1 MKRRIAAVLTAAI
14 LAASLAGCSGTSAPA
29 GAGEPAAQAGENS
42 GKENAGKDAAGN
54 GAEKNADSGKT
65 SGNDTGA
72 QAGAPKEM
80 TEYSTVYTAEIDTLN
95 YLKTTVSDSIALSYS
110 ILDGLVEFDRFGEMI
125 PCIATDWTI
134 SDDEL
139 TYTFHLRDNV
149 KWYDWKG
156 NEVGTVKAQD
166 FADGIQWIL
175 TKDNAATTSKTVYD
189 VIKNGKAYYDGEIT
203 DFSQVGVRAVD
214 DTTLEYTL
222 EQPTPYFLKQL
233 SFPCFFPVNGEFLAE
248 QGELFGVDKDAI
260 LYCGAYLLTSFEP
273 QSQRI
278 MEANPNYWN
287 KDIISI
293 GRLNYK
299 YNAES
304 NSIGAELFLR
314 GEIND
319 FVLPGSILD
328 EWMNDP
334 EKKEMMRPNNLTN
347 MSYFIGLN
355 FDPDYGAEYKPEDW
369 KTAVNNESFR
379 KSLFHALDREAA
391 IMTVEPYDP
400 KSKLLNTFT
409 RKNLV
414 QADGVDYTMMDGL
427 AAYTEGDSF
436 NKDAALTAK
445 EKAMEELNG
454 KVTFPVQILVP
465 FSTAKVDTANR
476 MQVIEQQMEGL
487 LGTDYIDIILESH
500 PSTGFAK
507 QVRNPGAYSMMEMGW
522 GSDFAD
528 PLGMMNPVHT
538 DSLDGN
544 YMRVSNAADLLDASG
559 NSVFEAALDEAN
571 KETKDLKKRYELFAK
586 AESMLLDKAIL
597 IPFYTS
603 GGGYRATYM
612 DPFSGYTSQ
621 MGRNGAI
628 KLKGA
633 VIMDKP
639 MGMSEYPAAL
649 AQYEK
654 DRAER
659 MKN

>member
-1 MKRRIAAVLTAAI
+1 MKKHMTAI
-14 LAASLAGCSGTSAPA
+14 LAAMAAAAVLAGCSGGTETVS
-29 GAGEPAAQAGENS
+29 GNGGEP
-42 GKENAGKDAAGN
+42 
-54 GAEKNADSGKT
+54 
-65 SGNDTGA
+65 
-72 QAGAPKEM
+72 M

-95 YLKTTVSDSIALSYS
+95 YLKTSNSDSIALFYS
-110 ILDGLVEFDRFGEMI
+110 ILDGLVEFDQYGEMI
-125 PCIATDWTI
+125 PCIASDWEVY
-134 SDDEL
+134 DDEL
-139 TYTFHLRDNV
+139 TYTFHLRDDV

-156 NEVGTVKAQD
+156 NEIRNVKAQD
-166 FADGIQWIL
+166 FVDGIRWIL
-175 TKDNAATTSKTVYD
+175 NPDNASSNSKTVYD
-189 VIKNGKAYYDGEIT
+189 VINNAESYYNGEIT
-203 DFSQVGVRAVD
+203 DFNEVGVRAVD
-214 DTTLEYTL
+214 DQTVEYTVK
-222 EQPTPYFLKQL
+222 QPTPYFLKQL
-233 SFPCFFPVNGEFLAE
+233 SFPCFFPVNGEFLEE
-248 QGELFGVDKDAI
+248 QGEMFGIDKESA
-260 LYCGAYLLTSFEP
+260 LYCGAYLLTSYEP
-273 QSQRI
+273 QSERV

-293 GRLNYK
+293 GRLSYK

-319 FVLPGSILD
+319 FALPGSILD

-347 MSYFIGLN
+347 MSYFIGFN
-355 FDPDYGAEYKPEDW
+355 FDPNYDEQYKPEDW

-400 KSKLLNTFT
+400 ESKLLNTFT
-409 RKNLV
+409 RRELV
-414 QADGVDYTMMDGL
+414 QADGVDYTMMGGL
-427 AAYTEGDSF
+427 AAYTEGESF
-436 NKDAALTAK
+436 DEAKALEYK
-445 EKAMEELNG
+445 EKAMEELSG
-454 KVTFPVQILVP
+454 KVTFPIQILLP
-465 FSTAKVDTANR
+465 FSTSKVDTANR

-500 PSTGFAK
+500 PSTGFSA
-507 QVRNPGAYSMMEMGW
+507 QVRRPGAYSMMEMGW
-522 GSDFAD
+522 GPDFAD

-538 DSLDGN
+538 DSLDGS
-544 YMRVSNAADLLDASG
+544 YMRVSMAEDLLDENG
-559 NSVFEAALDEAN
+559 NSLFEAALDTADA
-571 KETKDLKKRYELFAK
+571 ETKDLAKRYELFAE
-586 AESMLLDKAIL
+586 AECMLLDKAIL

-603 GGGYRATYM
+603 GGGYKASYL

-633 VIMDKP
+633 VILDEP

-649 AQYEK
+649 EQYEK

-659 MKN
+659 MKQ

>member
-1 MKRRIAAVLTAAI
+1 MRKRWIAALLTAAMVTS
-14 LAASLAGCSGTSAPA
+14 ALAGCSKPAPA
-29 GAGEPAAQAGENS
+29 VSGQDGASQSGEAQTGGAQAGEKQD
-42 GKENAGKDAAGN
+42 GKASAKGEKE
-54 GAEKNADSGKT
+54 AEK
-65 SGNDTGA
+65 
-72 QAGAPKEM
+72 PKEM
-80 TEYSTVYTAEIDTLN
+80 TEYSTVYTAELDTLN
-95 YLKTTVSDSIALSYS
+95 YLKTTNSDSIALFYS
-110 ILDGLVEFDRFGEMI
+110 ILDGLVEFDRFGELI
-125 PCIATDWTI
+125 PCIATDWTV
-134 SDDEL
+134 SDDQL
-139 TYTFHLRDNV
+139 TYTFKLRDDV

-156 NEVGTVKAQD
+156 NEAGTVKAQD
-166 FADGIQWIL
+166 FVAGAQWIL
-175 TKDNAATTSKTVYD
+175 TKDNAASTSKTVYD
-189 VIKNGKAYYDGEIT
+189 VLKNGKAYYDGEIT
-203 DFSQVGVRAVD
+203 DFSQVGIRAVD
-214 DTTLEYTL
+214 DTTVEYTL
-222 EQPTPYFLKQL
+222 VQPTPYFLKQL

-248 QGELFGVDKDAI
+248 QGEMFGVDKDAV

-278 MEANPNYWN
+278 LEANSNYWN
-287 KDIISI
+287 KDIITI

-334 EKKEMMRPNNLTN
+334 EKKEQMRPNNLTN
-347 MSYFIGLN
+347 MSYFVGFN
-355 FDPDYGAEYKPEDW
+355 FDPNYGEEYKPEDW
-369 KTAVNNESFR
+369 RTAVNNENFR
-379 KSLFHALDREAA
+379 KSLFHGLDREAA
-391 IMTVEPYDP
+391 ILTVEPYDP
-400 KSKLLNTFT
+400 QSKLLNTFT

-414 QADGVDYTMMDGL
+414 QHDGVDYTMMDGL

-436 NKDAALTAK
+436 QKDKALEYKA
-445 EKAMEELNG
+445 KAMEELEG
-454 KVTFPVQILVP
+454 KVTFPIQILVP
-465 FSTAKVDTANR
+465 FSTAKVDTGNR
-476 MQVIEQQMEGL
+476 MQVMEQQLEGL

-507 QVRNPGAYSMMEMGW
+507 QVRNPGAYSLMEMGW

-538 DSLDGN
+538 ASLDGN
-544 YMRVSNAADLLDASG
+544 YMRVSKAADLLDSDG
-559 NSVFEAALDEAN
+559 NSLFEAALDAAN
-571 KETKDLKKRYELFAK
+571 QETKDLRKRYELFAQ

-603 GGGYRATYM
+603 GGGYRASYL

-639 MGMSEYPAAL
+639 MGMAEYPAAQE
-649 AQYEK
+649 QYEK

>member
-1 MKRRIAAVLTAAI
+1 MKKQMAAM
-14 LAASLAGCSGTSAPA
+14 LAASMLAVSLAGCSGGSESGTQT
-29 GAGEPAAQAGENS
+29 GEQ
-42 GKENAGKDAAGN
+42 
-54 GAEKNADSGKT
+54 
-65 SGNDTGA
+65 
-72 QAGAPKEM
+72 KEM

-95 YLKTTVSDSIALSYS
+95 YLKTTNSDSIALFYS

-125 PCIATDWTI
+125 PCIATDWEI

-139 TYTFHLRDNV
+139 TYTFHLRDDV

-156 NEVGTVKAQD
+156 SEVRAVKAQD
-166 FADGIQWIL
+166 FVDGIKWIL
-175 TKDNAATTSKTVYD
+175 TKDNAASTSKTVYD
-189 VIKNGKAYYDGEIT
+189 VIKNAEAYYNGEIT

-214 DTTLEYTL
+214 DRTVEYTL

-248 QGELFGVDKDAI
+248 QGDMFGVDKDCM

-273 QSQRI
+273 QSERV

-347 MSYFIGLN
+347 MSYFIGFN
-355 FDPDYGAEYKPEDW
+355 FDPNYGEEYKPEDW
-369 KTAVNNESFR
+369 KTAVNNENFR

-400 KSKLLNTFT
+400 QSKLLNTFT
-409 RKNLV
+409 RRELV
-414 QADGVDYTMMDGL
+414 QADGVDYTMMGGL

-436 NKDAALTAK
+436 DAEKAVEYK
-445 EKAMEELNG
+445 EKAMEELAG
-454 KVTFPVQILVP
+454 SVTFPIQILLP
-465 FSTAKVDTANR
+465 FSTSKVDTANR
-476 MQVIEQQMEGL
+476 MQVIEQQMEGV

-500 PSTGFAK
+500 PSTGFSK
-507 QVRNPGAYSMMEMGW
+507 QVRNPGAYSMMELGW

-538 DSLDGN
+538 AALDGS
-544 YMRVSNAADLLDASG
+544 YMRVSMAEDLQDENG
-559 NSVFEAALDEAN
+559 NNIFEAALDEAN
-571 KETKDLKKRYELFAK
+571 KETKDLKKRYEMFAE
-586 AESMLLDKAIL
+586 AECMLLDHAIL

-603 GGGYRATYM
+603 GGGYRASYL

-621 MGRNGAI
+621 MGRNGAV

-633 VIMDKP
+633 VILDKP

-649 AQYEK
+649 EQYEK
-654 DRAER
+654 DREER
-659 MKN
+659 MKE

>member
-1 MKRRIAAVLTAAI
+1 MKKHMTAI
-14 LAASLAGCSGTSAPA
+14 LAAVAAAAVLAGCSGGTETVS
-29 GAGEPAAQAGENS
+29 GNGGEP
-42 GKENAGKDAAGN
+42 
-54 GAEKNADSGKT
+54 
-65 SGNDTGA
+65 
-72 QAGAPKEM
+72 M

-95 YLKTTVSDSIALSYS
+95 YLKTSNSDSIALFYS
-110 ILDGLVEFDRFGEMI
+110 ILDGLVEFDQYGEMI
-125 PCIATDWTI
+125 PCIASDWEV

-139 TYTFHLRDNV
+139 TYTFHLRDDV

-156 NEVGTVKAQD
+156 NEIRNVKAQD
-166 FADGIQWIL
+166 FVDGIRWIL
-175 TKDNAATTSKTVYD
+175 NPDNASSNSKTVYD
-189 VIKNGKAYYDGEIT
+189 VINNAESYYNGEIT
-203 DFSQVGVRAVD
+203 DFNEVGVRAVD
-214 DTTLEYTL
+214 DQTVEYTVK
-222 EQPTPYFLKQL
+222 QPTPYFLKQL
-233 SFPCFFPVNGEFLAE
+233 SFPCFFPVNGEFLEE
-248 QGELFGVDKDAI
+248 QGEMFGIDKESA
-260 LYCGAYLLTSFEP
+260 LYCGAYLLTSYEP
-273 QSQRI
+273 QSERV

-293 GRLNYK
+293 GRLSYK

-319 FVLPGSILD
+319 FALPGSILD

-347 MSYFIGLN
+347 MSYFIGFN
-355 FDPDYGAEYKPEDW
+355 FDPNYDEQYKPENW

-400 KSKLLNTFT
+400 ESKLLNTFT
-409 RKNLV
+409 RRELV
-414 QADGVDYTMMDGL
+414 QADGVDYTMMGGL
-427 AAYTEGDSF
+427 AAYTEGESF
-436 NKDAALTAK
+436 DEAKALEYK
-445 EKAMEELNG
+445 EKAMEELSG
-454 KVTFPVQILVP
+454 KVTFPIQILLP
-465 FSTAKVDTANR
+465 FSTSKVDTANR

-500 PSTGFAK
+500 PSTGFSA
-507 QVRNPGAYSMMEMGW
+507 QVRRPGAYSMMEMGW
-522 GSDFAD
+522 GPDFAD

-538 DSLDGN
+538 DSLDGS
-544 YMRVSNAADLLDASG
+544 YMRVSMAEDLLDENG
-559 NSVFEAALDEAN
+559 NSLFEAALDTADA
-571 KETKDLKKRYELFAK
+571 ETKDLAKRYELFAE
-586 AESMLLDKAIL
+586 AECMLLDKAIL

-603 GGGYRATYM
+603 GGGYKASYL

-633 VIMDKP
+633 VILDEP
-639 MGMSEYPAAL
+639 MGMSEYPTAL
-649 AQYEK
+649 EQYEK

-659 MKN
+659 MKQ

>member
-1 MKRRIAAVLTAAI
+1 MKKHMTAI
-14 LAASLAGCSGTSAPA
+14 LAAMAAAAVLAGCSGGTETVS
-29 GAGEPAAQAGENS
+29 GNGGEP
-42 GKENAGKDAAGN
+42 
-54 GAEKNADSGKT
+54 
-65 SGNDTGA
+65 
-72 QAGAPKEM
+72 M

-95 YLKTTVSDSIALSYS
+95 YLKTSNSDSIALFYS
-110 ILDGLVEFDRFGEMI
+110 ILDGLVEFDQYGEMI
-125 PCIATDWTI
+125 PCIASDWEV

-139 TYTFHLRDNV
+139 TYTFHLRDDV

-156 NEVGTVKAQD
+156 NEIRNVKAQD
-166 FADGIQWIL
+166 FVDGIRWIL
-175 TKDNAATTSKTVYD
+175 NPDNASSNSKTVYD
-189 VIKNGKAYYDGEIT
+189 VINNAESYYNGEIT
-203 DFSQVGVRAVD
+203 DFNEVGVRAVD
-214 DTTLEYTL
+214 DQTVEYTVK
-222 EQPTPYFLKQL
+222 QPTPYFLKQL
-233 SFPCFFPVNGEFLAE
+233 SFPCFFPVNGEFLEE
-248 QGELFGVDKDAI
+248 QGEMFGIDKESA
-260 LYCGAYLLTSFEP
+260 LYCGAYLLTSYEP
-273 QSQRI
+273 QSERV

-293 GRLNYK
+293 GRLSYK

-319 FVLPGSILD
+319 FALPGSILD

-347 MSYFIGLN
+347 MSYFIGFN
-355 FDPDYGAEYKPEDW
+355 FDPNYDEQYKPEDW

-400 KSKLLNTFT
+400 ESKLLNTFT
-409 RKNLV
+409 RRELV
-414 QADGVDYTMMDGL
+414 QADGVDYTMMGGL
-427 AAYTEGDSF
+427 AAYTEGESF
-436 NKDAALTAK
+436 DEAKALEYK
-445 EKAMEELNG
+445 EKAMEELSG
-454 KVTFPVQILVP
+454 KVTFPIQILLP
-465 FSTAKVDTANR
+465 FSTSKVDTANR

-500 PSTGFAK
+500 PSTGFSA
-507 QVRNPGAYSMMEMGW
+507 QVRRPGAYSMMEMGW
-522 GSDFAD
+522 GPDFAD

-538 DSLDGN
+538 DSLDGS
-544 YMRVSNAADLLDASG
+544 YMRVSMAEDLLDENG
-559 NSVFEAALDEAN
+559 NSLFEAALDTADA
-571 KETKDLKKRYELFAK
+571 ETKDLAKRYELFAE
-586 AESMLLDKAIL
+586 AECMLLDKAIL
-597 IPFYTS
+597 ILFYTS
-603 GGGYRATYM
+603 GGGYKASYL

-633 VIMDKP
+633 VILDEP

-649 AQYEK
+649 EQYEK

-659 MKN
+659 MKQ

>member
-1 MKRRIAAVLTAAI
+1 MKKHMTAI
-14 LAASLAGCSGTSAPA
+14 LAAMAAAAVLAGCSGGTETVS
-29 GAGEPAAQAGENS
+29 GNGGEP
-42 GKENAGKDAAGN
+42 
-54 GAEKNADSGKT
+54 
-65 SGNDTGA
+65 
-72 QAGAPKEM
+72 M

-95 YLKTTVSDSIALSYS
+95 YLKTSNSDSIALFYS
-110 ILDGLVEFDRFGEMI
+110 ILDGLVEFDQYGEMI
-125 PCIATDWTI
+125 PCIASDWEV

-139 TYTFHLRDNV
+139 TYTFHLRDDV

-156 NEVGTVKAQD
+156 NEIRNVKAQD
-166 FADGIQWIL
+166 FVDGIRWIL
-175 TKDNAATTSKTVYD
+175 NPDNASSNSKTVYD
-189 VIKNGKAYYDGEIT
+189 VINNAESYYNGEIT
-203 DFSQVGVRAVD
+203 DFNEVGVRAVD
-214 DTTLEYTL
+214 DQTVEYTVK
-222 EQPTPYFLKQL
+222 QPTPYFLKQL
-233 SFPCFFPVNGEFLAE
+233 SFPCFFPVNGEFLEE
-248 QGELFGVDKDAI
+248 QGEMFGIDKESA
-260 LYCGAYLLTSFEP
+260 LYCGAYLLTSYEP
-273 QSQRI
+273 QSERV

-293 GRLNYK
+293 GRLSYK

-319 FVLPGSILD
+319 FALPGSILD

-347 MSYFIGLN
+347 MSYFIGFN
-355 FDPDYGAEYKPEDW
+355 FDPNYDEQYKPEDW

-400 KSKLLNTFT
+400 ESKLLNTFT
-409 RKNLV
+409 RRELV
-414 QADGVDYTMMDGL
+414 QADGVDYTMMGGL
-427 AAYTEGDSF
+427 AAYTEGESF
-436 NKDAALTAK
+436 DEAKALEYK
-445 EKAMEELNG
+445 EKAIEELSG
-454 KVTFPVQILVP
+454 KVTFPIQILLP
-465 FSTAKVDTANR
+465 FSTSKVDTANR

-500 PSTGFAK
+500 PSTGFSA
-507 QVRNPGAYSMMEMGW
+507 QVRRPGAYSMMEMGW
-522 GSDFAD
+522 GPDFAD

-538 DSLDGN
+538 DSLDGS
-544 YMRVSNAADLLDASG
+544 YMRVSMAEDLLDENG
-559 NSVFEAALDEAN
+559 NSLFEAALDTADA
-571 KETKDLKKRYELFAK
+571 ETKDLAKRYELFAE
-586 AESMLLDKAIL
+586 AECMLLDKAIL

-603 GGGYRATYM
+603 GGGYKASYL

-633 VIMDKP
+633 VILDEP

-649 AQYEK
+649 EQYEK

-659 MKN
+659 MKQ

>member
-1 MKRRIAAVLTAAI
+1 MKKHMTAI
-14 LAASLAGCSGTSAPA
+14 LAAMAAAAVLAGCSGGTETVS
-29 GAGEPAAQAGENS
+29 GNGGEP
-42 GKENAGKDAAGN
+42 
-54 GAEKNADSGKT
+54 
-65 SGNDTGA
+65 
-72 QAGAPKEM
+72 M

-95 YLKTTVSDSIALSYS
+95 YLKTSNSDSIALFYS
-110 ILDGLVEFDRFGEMI
+110 ILDGLVEFDQYGEMI
-125 PCIATDWTI
+125 PCIASDWEV

-139 TYTFHLRDNV
+139 TYTFHLRDDV

-156 NEVGTVKAQD
+156 NEIRNVKAQD
-166 FADGIQWIL
+166 FVDGIRWIL
-175 TKDNAATTSKTVYD
+175 NPDNASSNSKTVYD
-189 VIKNGKAYYDGEIT
+189 VINNAESYYNGEIT
-203 DFSQVGVRAVD
+203 DFNEVGVRAVD
-214 DTTLEYTL
+214 DQTVEYTVK
-222 EQPTPYFLKQL
+222 QPTPYFLKQL
-233 SFPCFFPVNGEFLAE
+233 SFPCFFPVNGEFLEE
-248 QGELFGVDKDAI
+248 QGEMFGIDKESA
-260 LYCGAYLLTSFEP
+260 LYCGAYLLTSYEP
-273 QSQRI
+273 QSERV

-293 GRLNYK
+293 GRLSYK

-319 FVLPGSILD
+319 FALPGSILD

-347 MSYFIGLN
+347 MSYFIGFN
-355 FDPDYGAEYKPEDW
+355 FDPNYDEQYKPEDW

-400 KSKLLNTFT
+400 ESKLLNTFT
-409 RKNLV
+409 RRELV
-414 QADGVDYTMMDGL
+414 QADGVDYTMMGGL
-427 AAYTEGDSF
+427 AAYTEGESF
-436 NKDAALTAK
+436 DEAKALEYK
-445 EKAMEELNG
+445 EKAMEELSG
-454 KVTFPVQILVP
+454 KVTFPIQILLP
-465 FSTAKVDTANR
+465 FSTSKVDTANR

-500 PSTGFAK
+500 PSTGFSA
-507 QVRNPGAYSMMEMGW
+507 QVRRPGAYSMMEMGW
-522 GSDFAD
+522 GPDFAD

-538 DSLDGN
+538 DSLDGS
-544 YMRVSNAADLLDASG
+544 YMRVSMAEDLLDENG
-559 NSVFEAALDEAN
+559 NSLFEAALDTADA
-571 KETKDLKKRYELFAK
+571 ETKDLAKRYELFAE
-586 AESMLLDKAIL
+586 AECMLLDTAIL

-603 GGGYRATYM
+603 GGGYKASYL

-633 VIMDKP
+633 VILDEP

-649 AQYEK
+649 EQYEK

-659 MKN
+659 MKQ

>member
-1 MKRRIAAVLTAAI
+1 MKKHMTAI
-14 LAASLAGCSGTSAPA
+14 LAAMAAAAVLAGCSGGTETVS
-29 GAGEPAAQAGENS
+29 GNGGEP
-42 GKENAGKDAAGN
+42 
-54 GAEKNADSGKT
+54 
-65 SGNDTGA
+65 
-72 QAGAPKEM
+72 M

-95 YLKTTVSDSIALSYS
+95 YLKTSNSDSIALFYS
-110 ILDGLVEFDRFGEMI
+110 ILDGLVEFDQYGEMI
-125 PCIATDWTI
+125 PCIASDWEV

-139 TYTFHLRDNV
+139 TYTFHLRDDV

-156 NEVGTVKAQD
+156 NEIRNVKAQD
-166 FADGIQWIL
+166 FVDGIRWIL
-175 TKDNAATTSKTVYD
+175 NPDNASSNSKTVYD
-189 VIKNGKAYYDGEIT
+189 VINNAESYYNGEIT
-203 DFSQVGVRAVD
+203 DFNEVGVRAVD
-214 DTTLEYTL
+214 DQTVEYTVK
-222 EQPTPYFLKQL
+222 QPTPYFLKQL
-233 SFPCFFPVNGEFLAE
+233 SFPCFFPVNGEFLEE
-248 QGELFGVDKDAI
+248 QGEMFGIDKESA
-260 LYCGAYLLTSFEP
+260 LYGGAYLLTRYEP
-273 QSQRI
+273 QRERV
-278 MEANPNYWN
+278 MVANPNYWN

-293 GRLNYK
+293 GRLSYK

-319 FVLPGSILD
+319 FALPGSILD

-347 MSYFIGLN
+347 MSYFIGFN
-355 FDPDYGAEYKPEDW
+355 FDPNYDEQYKPEDW

-400 KSKLLNTFT
+400 ESKLLNTFT
-409 RKNLV
+409 RRELV
-414 QADGVDYTMMDGL
+414 QADGVDYTMMGGL
-427 AAYTEGDSF
+427 AAYTEGESF
-436 NKDAALTAK
+436 DEAKALEYK
-445 EKAMEELNG
+445 EKAMEELSG
-454 KVTFPVQILVP
+454 KVTFPIQILLP
-465 FSTAKVDTANR
+465 FSTSKVDTANR

-500 PSTGFAK
+500 PSTGFSA
-507 QVRNPGAYSMMEMGW
+507 QVRRPGAYSMMEMGW
-522 GSDFAD
+522 GPDFAD

-538 DSLDGN
+538 DSLDGS
-544 YMRVSNAADLLDASG
+544 YMRVSMAEDLLDENG
-559 NSVFEAALDEAN
+559 NSLFEAALDTADA
-571 KETKDLKKRYELFAK
+571 ETKDLAKRYELFAE
-586 AESMLLDKAIL
+586 AECMLLDKAIL

-603 GGGYRATYM
+603 GGGYKASYL

-633 VIMDKP
+633 VILDEP

-649 AQYEK
+649 EQYEK

-659 MKN
+659 MKQ

>member
-1 MKRRIAAVLTAAI
+1 MKKHMTAI
-14 LAASLAGCSGTSAPA
+14 LAAMAAAAVLAGCSGGTETVS
-29 GAGEPAAQAGENS
+29 GNGGEP
-42 GKENAGKDAAGN
+42 
-54 GAEKNADSGKT
+54 
-65 SGNDTGA
+65 
-72 QAGAPKEM
+72 M

-95 YLKTTVSDSIALSYS
+95 YLKTSNSDSIALFYS
-110 ILDGLVEFDRFGEMI
+110 ILDGLVEFDQYGEMI
-125 PCIATDWTI
+125 PCIASDWEV

-139 TYTFHLRDNV
+139 TYTFHLRDDV

-156 NEVGTVKAQD
+156 NEIRNVKAQD
-166 FADGIQWIL
+166 FVDGIRWIL
-175 TKDNAATTSKTVYD
+175 NPDNASSNSKTVYD
-189 VIKNGKAYYDGEIT
+189 VINNAESYYNGEIT
-203 DFSQVGVRAVD
+203 DFNEVGVRAVD
-214 DTTLEYTL
+214 DQTVEYTVK
-222 EQPTPYFLKQL
+222 QPTPYFLKQL
-233 SFPCFFPVNGEFLAE
+233 SFPCFFPVNGEFLEE
-248 QGELFGVDKDAI
+248 QGEMFGIDKESA
-260 LYCGAYLLTSFEP
+260 LYCGAYLLTSYEP
-273 QSQRI
+273 QSERV

-293 GRLNYK
+293 GRLSYK

-319 FVLPGSILD
+319 FALPGSILD

-347 MSYFIGLN
+347 MSYFIGFN
-355 FDPDYGAEYKPEDW
+355 FDPNYDEQYKPEDW

-400 KSKLLNTFT
+400 ESKLLNTFT
-409 RKNLV
+409 RRELV
-414 QADGVDYTMMDGL
+414 QADGVDYTMMGGL
-427 AAYTEGDSF
+427 AAYTEGESF
-436 NKDAALTAK
+436 DEAKALEYK
-445 EKAMEELNG
+445 EKALEGLSG
-454 KVTFPVQILVP
+454 KVTFPIQILLP
-465 FSTAKVDTANR
+465 FSTSKVDTANR

-500 PSTGFAK
+500 PSTGFSA
-507 QVRNPGAYSMMEMGW
+507 QVRRPGAYSMMEMGW
-522 GSDFAD
+522 GPVLAD
-528 PLGMMNPVHT
+528 PLGMMNPGHT
-538 DSLDGN
+538 HSLGGSN
-544 YMRVSNAADLLDASG
+544 MRVSMAEDLLDENG
-559 NSVFEAALDEAN
+559 NSLFEAALDTADA
-571 KETKDLKKRYELFAK
+571 ETKNLAKRYELFAE
-586 AESMLLDKAIL
+586 AECMLLDKAIL

-603 GGGYRATYM
+603 GGGYKASYL

-633 VIMDKP
+633 VILDEP

-649 AQYEK
+649 EQYEK

-659 MKN
+659 MKQ

>member
-1 MKRRIAAVLTAAI
+1 MKKHMTAI
-14 LAASLAGCSGTSAPA
+14 LAAVAAAAVLAGCSGGTETVS
-29 GAGEPAAQAGENS
+29 GNGGEP
-42 GKENAGKDAAGN
+42 
-54 GAEKNADSGKT
+54 
-65 SGNDTGA
+65 
-72 QAGAPKEM
+72 M

-95 YLKTTVSDSIALSYS
+95 YLKTSNSDSIALFYS
-110 ILDGLVEFDRFGEMI
+110 ILDGLVEFDQYGEMI
-125 PCIATDWTI
+125 PCIASDWEV

-139 TYTFHLRDNV
+139 TYTFHLRDDV

-156 NEVGTVKAQD
+156 NEIRNVKAQD
-166 FADGIQWIL
+166 FVDGIRWIL
-175 TKDNAATTSKTVYD
+175 NPDNASSNSKTVYD
-189 VIKNGKAYYDGEIT
+189 VINNAESYYNGEIT
-203 DFSQVGVRAVD
+203 DFNEVGVRAVD
-214 DTTLEYTL
+214 DQTVEYTVK
-222 EQPTPYFLKQL
+222 QPTPYFLKQL
-233 SFPCFFPVNGEFLAE
+233 SFPCFFPVNGEFLEE
-248 QGELFGVDKDAI
+248 QGEMFGIDKESA
-260 LYCGAYLLTSFEP
+260 LYCGAYLLTSYEP
-273 QSQRI
+273 QSERV

-293 GRLNYK
+293 GRLSYK

-319 FVLPGSILD
+319 FALPGSILD

-347 MSYFIGLN
+347 MSYFIGFN
-355 FDPDYGAEYKPEDW
+355 FDPNYDEQYKPEDW

-400 KSKLLNTFT
+400 ESKLLNTFT
-409 RKNLV
+409 RRELV
-414 QADGVDYTMMDGL
+414 QADGVDYTMMGGL
-427 AAYTEGDSF
+427 AAYTEGESF
-436 NKDAALTAK
+436 DEAKALEYK
-445 EKAMEELNG
+445 EKAMEELSG
-454 KVTFPVQILVP
+454 KVTFPIQILLP
-465 FSTAKVDTANR
+465 FSTSKVDTANR

-500 PSTGFAK
+500 PSTGFSA
-507 QVRNPGAYSMMEMGW
+507 QVRRPGAYSMMEMGW
-522 GSDFAD
+522 GPDFAD

-538 DSLDGN
+538 DSLDGS
-544 YMRVSNAADLLDASG
+544 YMRVSMAEDLLDENG
-559 NSVFEAALDEAN
+559 NSLFEAALDTADA
-571 KETKDLKKRYELFAK
+571 ETKDLAKRYELFAE
-586 AESMLLDKAIL
+586 AECMLLDKAIL

-603 GGGYRATYM
+603 GGGYKASYL

-633 VIMDKP
+633 VILDEP

-649 AQYEK
+649 EQYEK

-659 MKN
+659 MKQ

>member
-1 MKRRIAAVLTAAI
+1 MKKHMTAI
-14 LAASLAGCSGTSAPA
+14 LAAMAAAAVLAGCSGGTETVS
-29 GAGEPAAQAGENS
+29 GNGGEP
-42 GKENAGKDAAGN
+42 
-54 GAEKNADSGKT
+54 
-65 SGNDTGA
+65 
-72 QAGAPKEM
+72 M

-95 YLKTTVSDSIALSYS
+95 YLKTSNSDSIALFYS
-110 ILDGLVEFDRFGEMI
+110 ILDGLVEFDQYGEMI
-125 PCIATDWTI
+125 PCIASDWEV

-139 TYTFHLRDNV
+139 TYTFHLRDDV

-156 NEVGTVKAQD
+156 NEIRNVKAQD
-166 FADGIQWIL
+166 FVDGIRWIL
-175 TKDNAATTSKTVYD
+175 NPDNASSNSKTVYD
-189 VIKNGKAYYDGEIT
+189 VINNAESYYNGEIT
-203 DFSQVGVRAVD
+203 DFNEVGVRAVD
-214 DTTLEYTL
+214 DQTVEYTVK
-222 EQPTPYFLKQL
+222 QPTPYFLKQL
-233 SFPCFFPVNGEFLAE
+233 SFPCFFPVNGEFLEE
-248 QGELFGVDKDAI
+248 QGEMFGIDKESA
-260 LYCGAYLLTSFEP
+260 LYCGAYLLTSYEP
-273 QSQRI
+273 QSERV

-293 GRLNYK
+293 GRLSYK

-319 FVLPGSILD
+319 FALPGSILD

-347 MSYFIGLN
+347 MSYFIGFN
-355 FDPDYGAEYKPEDW
+355 FDPNYDEQYKPEDW

-400 KSKLLNTFT
+400 ESKLLNTFT
-409 RKNLV
+409 RRELV
-414 QADGVDYTMMDGL
+414 QSDGVDYTMMGGL
-427 AAYTEGDSF
+427 AAYTEGESF
-436 NKDAALTAK
+436 DEAKALEYK
-445 EKAMEELNG
+445 EKAMEELSG
-454 KVTFPVQILVP
+454 KVTFPIQILLP
-465 FSTAKVDTANR
+465 FSTSKVDTANR

-500 PSTGFAK
+500 PSTGFSA
-507 QVRNPGAYSMMEMGW
+507 QVRRPGAYSMMEMGW
-522 GSDFAD
+522 GPDFAD

-538 DSLDGN
+538 DSLDGS
-544 YMRVSNAADLLDASG
+544 YMRVSMAEDLLDENG
-559 NSVFEAALDEAN
+559 NSLFEAALDTADA
-571 KETKDLKKRYELFAK
+571 ETKDLAKRYELFAE
-586 AESMLLDKAIL
+586 AECMLLDKAIL

-603 GGGYRATYM
+603 GGGYKASYL

-633 VIMDKP
+633 VILDEP

-649 AQYEK
+649 EQYEK

-659 MKN
+659 MKQ

>member
-1 MKRRIAAVLTAAI
+1 MKKHMTAI
-14 LAASLAGCSGTSAPA
+14 LAAMAAAAVLAGCSGGTETVS
-29 GAGEPAAQAGENS
+29 GNGGEP
-42 GKENAGKDAAGN
+42 
-54 GAEKNADSGKT
+54 
-65 SGNDTGA
+65 
-72 QAGAPKEM
+72 M

-95 YLKTTVSDSIALSYS
+95 YLKTSNSDSIALFYS
-110 ILDGLVEFDRFGEMI
+110 ILDGLVEFDQYGEMI
-125 PCIATDWTI
+125 PCIASDWEV

-139 TYTFHLRDNV
+139 TYTFHLRDDV

-156 NEVGTVKAQD
+156 NEIRNVKAQD
-166 FADGIQWIL
+166 FVDGIRWIL
-175 TKDNAATTSKTVYD
+175 NPDNASSNSKTVYD
-189 VIKNGKAYYDGEIT
+189 VINNAESYYNGEIT
-203 DFSQVGVRAVD
+203 DFNEVGVRAVD
-214 DTTLEYTL
+214 DQTVEYTVK
-222 EQPTPYFLKQL
+222 QPTPYFLKQL
-233 SFPCFFPVNGEFLAE
+233 SFPCFFPVNGEFLEE
-248 QGELFGVDKDAI
+248 QGEMFGIDKESA
-260 LYCGAYLLTSFEP
+260 LYCGAYLLTSYEP
-273 QSQRI
+273 QSERV

-293 GRLNYK
+293 GRLSYK

-314 GEIND
+314 SEIND
-319 FVLPGSILD
+319 FALPGSILD

-347 MSYFIGLN
+347 MSYFIGFN
-355 FDPDYGAEYKPEDW
+355 FDPNYDEQYKPEDW

-400 KSKLLNTFT
+400 ESKLLNTFT
-409 RKNLV
+409 RRELV
-414 QADGVDYTMMDGL
+414 QADGVDYTMMGGL
-427 AAYTEGDSF
+427 AAYTEGESF
-436 NKDAALTAK
+436 DEAKALEYK
-445 EKAMEELNG
+445 EKAMEELPG
-454 KVTFPVQILVP
+454 QVTFPIQILLP
-465 FSTAKVDTANR
+465 FSTSKVDTANR

-500 PSTGFAK
+500 PSTGFSA
-507 QVRNPGAYSMMEMGW
+507 QVRRPGAYSMMEMGW
-522 GSDFAD
+522 GPDFAD

-538 DSLDGN
+538 DSLDGS
-544 YMRVSNAADLLDASG
+544 YMRVSMAEDLLDENG
-559 NSVFEAALDEAN
+559 NSLFEAALDTADA
-571 KETKDLKKRYELFAK
+571 ETKDLAKRYELFAE
-586 AESMLLDKAIL
+586 AECMLLDKAIL

-603 GGGYRATYM
+603 GGGYKASYL

-633 VIMDKP
+633 VILDEP

-649 AQYEK
+649 EQYEK

-659 MKN
+659 MKQ